1 MTSTRAGIG
10 RVLKNLFFGFVSVFV
25 LSLAFAAVPAGAT
38 SGACS
43 GHGGVN
49 CAAGADKDGSVICY
63 DGWRKSTVSYKSMVM
78 CSPKVVPKKV
88 TTPATLFTPKKVT
101 TPKIIVPK
109 KVCCKVCTTGQ
120 ACGNSCISARY
131 TCHKAPGCACNAY

>member
-1 MTSTRAGIG
+1 MTSTSSGIG
-10 RVLKNLFFGFVSVFV
+10 RVLKNLFFGFVLTVVVSLGFV
-25 LSLAFAAVPAGAT
+25 VPPADAA

-78 CSPKVVPKKV
+78 CAPKVTPKKV
-88 TTPATLFTPKKVT
+88 TIPTTIFAPKKVT
-101 TPKIIVPK
+101 TPKTVVPK
-109 KVCCKVCTTGQ
+109 KICCKVCKNSQ
-120 ACGNSCISARY
+120 ACGNSCIANRY